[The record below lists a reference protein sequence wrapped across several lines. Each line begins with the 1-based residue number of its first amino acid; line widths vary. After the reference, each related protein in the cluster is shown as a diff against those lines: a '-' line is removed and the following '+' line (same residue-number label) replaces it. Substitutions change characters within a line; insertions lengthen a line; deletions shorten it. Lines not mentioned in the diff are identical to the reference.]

1 MCGITAVLSRRSPIR
16 AETMLAGTASL
27 HHRGPDGRQHWMA
40 TDCRAALG
48 HTRLSIID
56 LTTGEQPI
64 SNEDGTIHI
73 VVNGEFYDFERIR
86 SELESRGHRFR
97 TKSDSE
103 IALHLYEDYGPECLH
118 HLRGEYA
125 FVIWDERNNRMI
137 AGRDRFG
144 VKPLFY
150 AEHDGALYLASE
162 VKALFAMGVPR
173 RWSAEA
179 VHAGGFVLPGERT
192 LFDGVYAVPP
202 GHFLRATR
210 EAHRVHQYWDVDY
223 PRDDAAQ
230 APRSDAE
237 YIAGFRAVLEDAVKT
252 RLRADVPV
260 GCYLSGGIDSCAVL
274 GLAQRHHEG
283 PIRAYTLTF
292 DTKQYDESVIAEE
305 MVRHCGA
312 AYQPIPMTQ
321 ADLAAHFRAAVIQSE
336 IPFINGHTVAK
347 YMLSRAVR
355 ESGYKVVLTG
365 EGSDEILAGY
375 PHFRRDMLL
384 HHTSG
389 QDPEETA
396 RLLRDLVENNQVSR
410 GLLLPEGDADTGTVC
425 ATLLGSVPSWLEA
438 MAGTASR
445 TRGLMRDDFL
455 ETHRGVDVIGNLLSS
470 LDVKR
475 RLEGRNA
482 VHSALY
488 LWAKTILPHYILS
501 NLGDRMEMSHSI
513 EGRVPFMDHHVAE
526 YLQRVPVSLK
536 IRGMTEKYILREAVK
551 DVITKT
557 VYERQKHPF
566 LSPPATQNP
575 DQPLHALMQDTL
587 RGGGERAVSRS
598 EESRGGAR
606 RTYQAGRG
614 RRTSGGD
621 GSGAHARAEL
631 RVHARGIG
639 TLGLARASWSRS
651 SALEEPPEKRRR
663 FIGNA
668 DDLVRRLT
676 IELEIELG
684 LGPTV
689 VAVGKRLELVPPQ
702 SLLREGGAFDSDA
715 HARSLTGDAA
725 FLRDRRRRR
734 DDADRDEPRPTFVL
748 AREDED
754 RVALGDVLAAVHR
767 LLRSKGESV
776 RAWISDLGFDGEH
789 RVRVSHSRLGR
800 CFAAG
805 FP

>member
-1 MCGITAVLSRRSPIR
+1 MCGITAVLSRRSSIDPQR
-16 AETMLAGTASL
+16 MLAGTASL
-27 HHRGPDGRQHWMA
+27 HHRGPDGQRYWMA

-56 LTTGEQPI
+56 LTTGDQPI
-64 SNEDGTIHI
+64 SNEDRTIHI

-86 SELESRGHRFR
+86 SELEARGHRFR
-97 TKSDSE
+97 TRSDSE

-125 FVIWDERNNRMI
+125 FVVWDERNNCMI

-150 AEHDGALYLASE
+150 AEHNGALYLASE
-162 VKALFAMGVPR
+162 IKALFAMGVPA

-179 VHAGGFVLPGERT
+179 LYAGGFVLPGERT
-192 LFDGVYAVPP
+192 LFHGVYAVPP

-223 PRDDAAQ
+223 PRDDAPQ
-230 APRSDAE
+230 TPRSDAE
-237 YIAGFRAVLEDAVKT
+237 YIEGFRAVLEEAVKT

-274 GLAQRHHEG
+274 GLASRHHDG
-283 PIRAYTLTF
+283 PVRAYTLTF
-292 DTKQYDESVIAEE
+292 DRAQYDESVIAEE
-305 MVRHCGA
+305 MACHAGA
-312 AYQPIPMTQ
+312 TFQPIPMTQ
-321 ADLAAHFRAAVIQSE
+321 ADLAANFRAAVIQSE

-347 YMLSRAVR
+347 FMLSRAVR

-384 HHTSG
+384 HHTTG
-389 QDPEETA
+389 QDPEETS
-396 RLLRDLVENNQVSR
+396 RLLRELVENNQVSR
-410 GLLLPEGDADTGTVC
+410 GLLLPEGDSDTGTVC
-425 ATLLGSVPSWLEA
+425 KTLLGFVPSWLEA

-455 ETHRGVDVIGNLLSS
+455 ETHRGVDVVGTLLSS
-470 LDVKR
+470 LDVER
-475 RLEGRNA
+475 RLKGRNA

-566 LSPPATQNP
+566 LSPPATLNP

-587 RGGGERAVSRS
+587 RGSAAANVPFLDQKKVVAALDGLSKP
-598 EESRGGAR
+598 GAD
-606 RTYQAGRG
+606 AGHQVVMDQVLTLALSFVFMHEG
-614 RRTSGGD
+614 
-621 GSGAHARAEL
+621 
-631 RVHARGIG
+631 
-639 TLGLARASWSRS
+639 LGLS
-651 SALEEPPEKRRR
+651 
-663 FIGNA
+663 
-668 DDLVRRLT
+668 T
-676 IELEIELG
+676 
-684 LGPTV
+684 
-689 VAVGKRLELVPPQ
+689 
-702 SLLREGGAFDSDA
+702 
-715 HARSLTGDAA
+715 
-725 FLRDRRRRR
+725 
-734 DDADRDEPRPTFVL
+734 
-748 AREDED
+748 
-754 RVALGDVLAAVHR
+754 
-767 LLRSKGESV
+767 
-776 RAWISDLGFDGEH
+776 
-789 RVRVSHSRLGR
+789 
-800 CFAAG
+800 
-805 FP
+805 